1 MPIDPTAYIHPAA
14 MVCGQVTLGAH
25 ASVWA
30 GAVLRGD
37 SDRIVVGEQSNVQ
50 DGAIVH
56 CDPGLPAII
65 GARVGIGH
73 RAVIHGCT
81 IEDDCLI
88 AIGAI
93 ILNGAVIGAGSVIG
107 AGAVVPEGMQVPPGS
122 VVLGVPGRVV
132 RAVDDELRARQRRT
146 VAAYLALQ
154 ERHRAGEF
162 PLYPAGAD
170 RQPAAPRWA

>member
-1 MPIDPTAYIHPAA
+1 MQIDPTAYIHPAA
-14 MVCGQVTLGAH
+14 MVCGQVTLGAR

-30 GAVLRGD
+30 GCVLRGD
-37 SDRIVVGEQSNVQ
+37 SDQIIIGDDTNLQ
-50 DGAIVH
+50 DGVVVH
-56 CDPGLPAII
+56 CDPGVPAII
-65 GARVGIGH
+65 GARVGVGH

-88 AIGAI
+88 GIAAV
-93 ILNGAVIGAGSVIG
+93 ILNGARIGAGSVVG

-122 VVLGVPGRVV
+122 VLLGVPARVI
-132 RAVDDELRARQRRT
+132 RPVDETLRARQAGT

-162 PLYPAGAD
+162 PLYPAGVD
-170 RQPAAPRWA
+170 RQRSAPRWV